1 MIESTLD
8 TNIPCLFLPHLNGG
22 SSKLLIYYHAN
33 AEDIG
38 LCYEMLDHIRS
49 TVRIN
54 IIAPEYPGY
63 GVYNKIKKRT
73 QVRIDQYELRDNA
86 EHDEIITSAE

>member
-1 MIESTLD
+1 
-8 TNIPCLFLPHLNGG
+8 
-22 SSKLLIYYHAN
+22 
-33 AEDIG
+33 
-38 LCYEMLDHIRS
+38 MLDHIRS

-63 GVYNKIKKRT
+63 GVYNKVKKRT